1 MNDNKDKLY
10 QPEMIVKPVS
20 SKIRPGFPLPPN
32 LNNRIIKD
40 IPIKDITEEV
50 VIDHALVR
58 DYSEEQPFGEASPER
73 DKEIRDQK
81 IYSTE
86 ESSNSI
92 NKGE

>member
-20 SKIRPGFPLPPN
+20 SKIRPGFPLPLD
-32 LNNRIIKD
+32 LNNLIPKD
-40 IPIKDITEEV
+40 VPIVLPEGM
-50 VIDHALVR
+50 VIDHALVS
-58 DYSEEQPFGEASPER
+58 DYFENQPFGEASPER

-86 ESSNSI
+86 ESSNS
-92 NKGE
+92 NNEGE